1 MDQSEFAIKN
11 ESHHSIKNE
20 DGIYLDIPP
29 LSSVKEEVHQCLDNG
44 DGDLPFLIYDN
55 INNTVQ
61 RMEQCVGENCLV
73 KSEVIVLNN
82 LETDGCS
89 FKTEP
94 EDLDNIFQPFGTVVK
109 KETDN
114 FKLEIQY
121 NDKTVKI
128 EKETLEDTVFKSE
141 IVIEKNDIL
150 SILKKEQCNTGYH
163 SNLADLPRT
172 IYKELVNCN
181 NKSNKKKS
189 KNKKNIYI
197 CDLCHQSFNSKKL
210 LTFHIKYHFSN
221 NDYCPNNYL
230 KNCSSKNTKCKQLK
244 KYIKIK
250 NIFVCTICNKQFNDQ
265 SNCRR
270 HTLSHVNTKKFKCN
284 FCKKQFT
291 TKYNLRV
298 HSRLHTGDS
307 PYKCDVC
314 HLKFDRNDKM
324 LTHRRIHDDNFR
336 TYYNCKDCHRQ
347 YLHKNSLLRHVK
359 IHRMENIYSCNHCQ
373 QPFMRKDSLI
383 VHLRSKHTGE
393 KPYKCQ
399 ICKKRFFENSVLVR
413 HMTTHNKSK

>member
-1 MDQSEFAIKN
+1 M
-11 ESHHSIKNE
+11 
-20 DGIYLDIPP
+20 
-29 LSSVKEEVHQCLDNG
+29 LSFS
-44 DGDLPFLIYDN
+44 
-55 INNTVQ
+55 
-61 RMEQCVGENCLV
+61 
-73 KSEVIVLNN
+73 
-82 LETDGCS
+82 
-89 FKTEP
+89 
-94 EDLDNIFQPFGTVVK
+94 GTVVR

-114 FKLEIQY
+114 FRLEIQY

-128 EKETLEDTVFKSE
+128 EKETLEDTVFVSE
-141 IVIEKNDIL
+141 IVIEKNYIL
-150 SILKKEQCNTGYH
+150 SILNEEKCNTGYH

-181 NKSNKKKS
+181 NKSNKK
-189 KNKKNIYI
+189 NTYI
-197 CDLCHQSFNSKKL
+197 CDLCHQSFINKKL
-210 LTFHIKYHFSN
+210 LTFHMKYHFPN
-221 NDYCPNNYL
+221 NDYCPNNNL
-230 KNCSSKNTKCKQLK
+230 KKCSSKNIKCKQLK

-250 NIFVCTICNKQFNDQ
+250 NIFVCTICSKQFNDQ

-270 HTLSHVNTKKFKCN
+270 HTLNHINTKKFKCN
-284 FCKKQFT
+284 LCKKQFT

-314 HLKFDRNDKM
+314 HLKFYRNDKM
-324 LTHRRIHDDNFR
+324 LSHRRIHEENFR
-336 TYYNCKDCHRQ
+336 TYYDCKDCHQQ

-359 IHRMENIYSCNHCQ
+359 IHQMENIYSCNHCQ

-393 KPYKCQ
+393 KPYKCR

-413 HMTTHNKSK
+413 HMMTHNKSK